1 MVYITEDL
9 IRKRAE
15 HNECEV
21 FSLEEV
27 SLHQQDIEKIEHIER
42 WCRDLKILYLQNNL
56 IPRIEN
62 VGRLKKLQYLNLA
75 LNNIEVIENLEGC
88 ESLQKLDLTVN
99 FVGQLSSVET
109 LRANLHLSEL
119 FLVGNPCTDF
129 RSYRSYVVATLP
141 QLQWLDGTRV
151 SRSERIRASQGLD
164 EVRRQVLV
172 QEQDYLR
179 KRAKQREETQRGE
192 AGEGGDPCRTS
203 VENPERNQE
212 EREREFWHTP
222 CVYTP
227 ESRLETHRH
236 LEETRKSNDKE
247 EEKKPKRRT
256 LITADGRVMN
266 VNEPKLDFSLTEDD
280 ERGLVVLELQVF
292 RHLDT
297 SLLDV
302 DVQPTYARVTVKGKI
317 FQIVLP
323 AEVKPD
329 SSAAQRSQT
338 TGHLLLTMPR
348 ADGRVSRTKTVS
360 LAAREN
366 RDRCSSSLDRKR
378 ETPETLEVDP
388 SCRTTV
394 DLLVVPRQKAREG
407 PLELSR
413 PAPPGPNSEG
423 FLDDPEVPPLM

>member
-15 HNECEV
+15 HNECEI

-27 SLHQQDIEKIEHIER
+27 SLHQQDIEKIKHIER

-129 RSYRSYVVATLP
+129 QGYRSYVVATLP

-172 QEQDYLR
+172 QERDYLR
-179 KRAKQREETQRGE
+179 KRAKQREESQRE
-192 AGEGGDPCRTS
+192 AWEDGDTCSRTS
-203 VENPERNQE
+203 EQPLERNQE

-222 CVYTP
+222 CLFTP

-236 LEETRKSNDKE
+236 LEETRKSNEKE
-247 EEKKPKRRT
+247 EEKEPKRRT

-323 AEVKPD
+323 VEVKPD

-348 ADGRVSRTKTVS
+348 ADGRVTRTKTVS
-360 LAAREN
+360 LAARED
-366 RDRCSSSLDRKR
+366 RDRSSSTLDWKR
-378 ETPETLEVDP
+378 GTVETLEVDP
-388 SCRTTV
+388 GCRTTV
-394 DLLVVPRQKAREG
+394 DLHVVPRQKTREG
-407 PLELSR
+407 PLQLSR